1 VKPGSESAMD
11 LSLTDEYEAMLERF
25 QIRGYQTPLESYRG
39 LAHLRGRNLE
49 AAEHH
54 LKRTLDLMD
63 RDGFRF
69 SRWRIVAA
77 LGDLSSQNGQASQAL
92 EYHREAARL
101 LEVMASAVPDD
112 RLRRLFRQRQDVA
125 REFEAAV

>member
-1 VKPGSESAMD
+1 VDLTRALHHLEDAQLIRLGDNKDRTGTSRHVLIQESAYD
-11 LSLTDEYEAMLERF
+11 SL
-25 QIRGYQTPLESYRG
+25 
-39 LAHLRGRNLE
+39 LRPE
-49 AAEHH
+49 
-54 LKRTLDLMD
+54 
-63 RDGFRF
+63 RDGFGF

-77 LGDLSSQNGQASQAL
+77 LGDLSSQNRQASQAL

-112 RLRRLFRQRQDVA
+112 RLRRLFRQREDVA